1 MNTILQVCLP
11 LPRRLQL
18 RYTSVV
24 LFNYF
29 NVQGLNI
36 SGPVLGWSAGK
47 HICNFMSFGK
57 IWTNATFVCQLHSNS
72 ARSHPSQTFHSF
84 NQLEGIFF
92 ATNWYLAEALSY
104 LALEP
109 TLPGFSGPSAP
120 NVQAAAWKFIPHSSY
135 VHLSSSL
142 LLPCSHTHVATD
154 LAVEAAVGGGRL
166 AWKFTLLMDH
176 TSQVVPP
183 TEPSSQHLAS
193 YVLHSAWYNQG
204 CRPIIFA
211 DERHLKIEWFRAQSL
226 SAAFKLRLSGAQHI
240 ST

>member
-1 MNTILQVCLP
+1 MLFRNALKSKFLSIQTFFTFFFMNC
-11 LPRRLQL
+11 
-18 RYTSVV
+18 
-24 LFNYF
+24 
-29 NVQGLNI
+29 
-36 SGPVLGWSAGK
+36 AK
-47 HICNFMSFGK
+47 HIWQTCDHE
-57 IWTNATFVCQLHSNS
+57 TFVCQIHSNS

-92 ATNWYLAEALSY
+92 AANWYLAEALSY

-142 LLPCSHTHVATD
+142 LLPCSHTHVDTD
-154 LAVEAAVGGGRL
+154 LAVEAAVGRWRL

-193 YVLHSAWYNQG
+193 YVLHSAWYYQG
-204 CRPIIFA
+204 CRPIISA
-211 DERHLKIEWFRAQSL
+211 NEPHLKIEWFRAQSL